1 VLQIG
6 YIAGGFGLFNCFWRR
21 MMSIDVGKG
30 YVQVTEG
37 LTQRGDEL
45 NNSQQKGD
53 WCVCNIVGIDVNEYC
68 ENGRYIVRRK
78 ATMPEPVQQIPGVPE
93 GWRVVRV
100 GRPQSHETIAGHSGP
115 ESGEGLSRCYAI
127 IERIEP
133 EKPKTRKVV
142 LRKYVVG
149 ITDGSQIVWTDY
161 RPTDSL
167 YNFVHDTGVMEEI
180 EIPVQ

>member
-1 VLQIG
+1 
-6 YIAGGFGLFNCFWRR
+6 
-21 MMSIDVGKG
+21 MMNVDVGDG
-30 YVQVTEG
+30 YWQVTSGLMSPEYEYKSNLLDGSCWTSAKGIMDEG
-37 LTQRGDEL
+37 QSVD
-45 NNSQQKGD
+45 D
-53 WCVCNIVGIDVNEYC
+53 FC

-167 YNFVHDTGVMEEI
+167 YNFVHDTGVVEEI